1 MISRI
6 SQLNHATHM
15 SNLVYSTQ
23 LFALR
28 SESVTET
35 YFLLK
40 IPKKSVKMGI
50 FFDLKTEGLV
60 ALESEE
66 VILPFVLNE

>member
-15 SNLVYSTQ
+15 SNLAYYTQ

-28 SESVTET
+28 SESVTVT
-35 YFLLK
+35 YFLK

>member
-1 MISRI
+1 
-6 SQLNHATHM
+6 M

-28 SESVTET
+28 SESVTVT
-35 YFLLK
+35 YFLK
-40 IPKKSVKMGI
+40 IPQKSVKMGI